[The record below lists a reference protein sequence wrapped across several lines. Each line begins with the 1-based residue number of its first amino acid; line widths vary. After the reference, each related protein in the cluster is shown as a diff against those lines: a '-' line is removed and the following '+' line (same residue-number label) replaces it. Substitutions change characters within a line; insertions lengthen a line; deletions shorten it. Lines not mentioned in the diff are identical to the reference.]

1 MRHFISKFQKSIDND
16 KFQFNDYL
24 ELLNDILG
32 GFKIKRLQQGGFII
46 KRFIE
51 IVLIVEYLAI
61 KIVNLDTV
69 MVSSF
74 LNLINFSKI

>member
-61 KIVNLDTV
+61 NEETLE
-69 MVSSF
+69 
-74 LNLINFSKI
+74 